1 MAGQSDNAGMPHGV
15 MCGCIS
21 VLHDTHTFSTYV
33 RCAVTMLLSN
43 ALCIVLP
50 HMITSSTNADGIFC
64 QGRVS
69 CCQCLS
75 LRERF
80 NHADTQEKPN
90 HHRKSRV
97 RDVGSPSVLLHV
109 CIHNTISLL
118 HVFTCRSQGQSL
130 LQSEP
135 PVSSLGGIQTRPAR
149 WQWSAGSSQALWCWV
164 TAASSSRSC
173 TMAQRWLRLIL
184 RLQLA
189 AARAR
194 IGR

>member
-1 MAGQSDNAGMPHGV
+1 MCCQNAV
-15 MCGCIS
+15 QQQI
-21 VLHDTHTFSTYV
+21 
-33 RCAVTMLLSN
+33 
-43 ALCIVLP
+43 ALCSLTENQAAPMQTAFLAKSGFHAVSAC
-50 HMITSSTNADGIFC
+50 HFERASTMQTHWTSRT
-64 QGRVS
+64 RE
-69 CCQCLS
+69 
-75 LRERF
+75 LR
-80 NHADTQEKPN
+80 
-90 HHRKSRV
+90 
-97 RDVGSPSVLLHV
+97 SPSILSHV
-109 CIHNTISLL
+109 CIQTPS
-118 HVFTCRSQGQSL
+118 VVTCRSQGQSL
-130 LQSEP
+130 PQSEP